1 MKTKK
6 TAKLLSTTL
15 ILVLLVSSLSGCGG
29 GAKSNG
35 TGETLTVLNY
45 GKYFD
50 EDALKQFEKE
60 TGITVKY
67 EEYESPEEMYTKY
80 KAGSINY
87 DVICSSEYMVEK
99 LIKEGEVLSLDY
111 DGMDNYKNL
120 DPNILALSESY
131 DKDHTY
137 SVPYFY
143 GTLGLLYN
151 KTELS
156 ADDVSSWDCLWNP
169 TYEDEIIM
177 ENSVRDTF
185 APALISLGY
194 SLNDTDEGHLKEAQ
208 EILKKQ
214 KADKIVYGYYV
225 DETADA
231 MISEEAKIALCYSGE
246 AAVAMDEN
254 ENLAYSIPKEGSNLW
269 IDSWFVPRTCSNQT
283 NALKFLNFVCRDDI
297 AQKNFEYV
305 EYSSPITSVNENQDA
320 DMKEN
325 QAINPDADIVK
336 RCEIY
341 TALSD
346 EEAALYTKVW
356 QELLSE

>member
-1 MKTKK
+1 MKKRM
-6 TAKLLSTTL
+6 LSTAL
-15 ILVLLVSSLSGCGG
+15 ILALAASCLSACGNAGSSG
-29 GAKSNG
+29 K
-35 TGETLTVLNY
+35 GETLTVLNY
-45 GKYFD
+45 GKYID
-50 EDALKQFEKE
+50 EDALKEFEKE

-80 KAGSINY
+80 KAGSIDY

-111 DGMDNYKNL
+111 EAMDNYKNL
-120 DPNILALSESY
+120 DPDILALSEAY

-151 KTELS
+151 KNEISEET
-156 ADDVSSWDCLWNP
+156 ASSWDCLWDP
-169 TYEDEIIM
+169 TYEDEVIM

-194 SLNDTDEGHLKEAQ
+194 SLNDTDESHLKEALK
-208 EILKKQ
+208 ILKKQ
-214 KADKIVYGYYV
+214 KEDKIVYGYYV

-231 MISEEAKIALCYSGE
+231 MIGEEAKIALCYSGE
-246 AAVAMDEN
+246 AALAMDEN

-269 IDSWFVPRTCSNQT
+269 IDSWFVPRSCTNQT
-283 NALKFLNFVCRDDI
+283 NALKFLNFLCRDEI
-297 AQKNFEYV
+297 ARKNFEYV
-305 EYSSPITSVNENQDA
+305 EYSSPITAVNENQDEE
-320 DMKEN
+320 MKN
-325 QAINPDADIVK
+325 NAAINPDKDAVK

-346 EEAALYTKVW
+346 DEASIYTKLW
-356 QELLSE
+356 QELLAQ

>member
-1 MKTKK
+1 MKKK
-6 TAKLLSTTL
+6 ILSTA
-15 ILVLLVSSLSGCGG
+15 LVLALAASCLGACGNAQSSG
-29 GAKSNG
+29 K
-35 TGETLTVLNY
+35 GETLTVLNY
-45 GKYFD
+45 GKYID

-80 KAGSINY
+80 KAGSIDY

-99 LIKEGEVLSLDY
+99 LINEGEVLSLDY
-111 DGMDNYKNL
+111 EAMDNYKNL
-120 DPNILALSESY
+120 DPDILALSESY

-151 KTELS
+151 KNEIS
-156 ADDVSSWDCLWNP
+156 KEIVSSWDCLWDP

-194 SLNDTDEGHLKEAQ
+194 SLNDTDESHLKEALQ
-208 EILKKQ
+208 LLKQQ
-214 KADKIVYGYYV
+214 KEDKIVYGYYV

-231 MISEEAKIALCYSGE
+231 MIGEEAKIALCYSGE
-246 AAVAMDEN
+246 AALAMDEN

-269 IDSWFVPRTCSNQT
+269 IDSWFVPRTCTNQT
-283 NALKFLNFVCRDDI
+283 NALKFLNFLCKDEI

-305 EYSSPITSVNENQDA
+305 EYSSPITSVIENQDEEQL
-320 DMKEN
+320 EN
-325 QAINPDADIVK
+325 AAINPDKDTVK
-336 RCEIY
+336 RCEIF

-346 EEAALYTKVW
+346 EEASVYTKLW

>member
-1 MKTKK
+1 MKKK
-6 TAKLLSTTL
+6 ILSTA
-15 ILVLLVSSLSGCGG
+15 LVLALAASCLGACGSAQSSG
-29 GAKSNG
+29 K
-35 TGETLTVLNY
+35 GETLTVLNY
-45 GKYFD
+45 GKYID

-80 KAGSINY
+80 KAGSIDY

-99 LIKEGEVLSLDY
+99 LINEGEVLSLDY
-111 DGMDNYKNL
+111 EAMDNYKNL
-120 DPNILALSESY
+120 DPDILALSESY

-151 KTELS
+151 KNEIS
-156 ADDVSSWDCLWNP
+156 KEIVSSWDCLWDP

-194 SLNDTDEGHLKEAQ
+194 SLNDTDESHLKEALQ
-208 EILKKQ
+208 LLKQQ
-214 KADKIVYGYYV
+214 KEDKIVYGYYV

-231 MISEEAKIALCYSGE
+231 MIGEEAKIALCYSGE
-246 AAVAMDEN
+246 AALAMAEN

-269 IDSWFVPRTCSNQT
+269 IDSWFVPRTCTNQT
-283 NALKFLNFVCRDDI
+283 NALKFLNFLCKDEI

-305 EYSSPITSVNENQDA
+305 EYSSPITSVIENQDEEQL
-320 DMKEN
+320 EN
-325 QAINPDADIVK
+325 AAINPDKDTVK
-336 RCEIY
+336 RCEVF

-346 EEAALYTKVW
+346 EEASVYTKLW